1 MRSLPALAL
10 LLAALAAASRAG
22 AQSGGPV
29 TIAVDPSADRRPVS
43 PLVYGVS
50 FGAPGSDLRY
60 PLRRWGGNSVT
71 RYSWNDDVS
80 NRASDWFFMNIENPD
95 PGTLPDGSS
104 SDVFID
110 TSRAAGG
117 EVLLTVP
124 TIGWTPI
131 DRVRRWG
138 FSVAKYG
145 PQQDTECTVTGNPPW
160 CNPDAGN
167 GIDPAGNP
175 ITGNDPLDTSRP
187 VDPTFVTG
195 WMDHVS
201 SRVGRAGA
209 GGVRLFALDNEPM
222 LWSSTHRDVHPQK
235 LGDDEIWQRT
245 LDYSSAIKARD
256 PDALVLGPVSWGWC
270 DYFWTDLDGCGNDAG
285 LDHARNGPFLEWY
298 LAQVRAHET
307 ATGTRL
313 VDVLDIH
320 YYPQANGVALSD
332 DESPAVQDRRLRSV
346 RSLWDPAYADESWV
360 GANVQLVPRMRDI
373 IARNAPGTQ
382 LAITEYNW
390 GNDGGISSALA
401 QAEVLGVFGR
411 EGVDYAAR
419 WVAPAPGSPV
429 EDAFRVYLD
438 WNGAGERIGGD
449 SVRASS
455 TDAARVE
462 AYAIRAPDD
471 RVFVVI
477 VNETRSA
484 QDADVTVS
492 GAIDGAVPLRGFEE
506 GAGYGAR
513 GSVTSAAG
521 AFTVSLPPLS
531 LRLAV
536 AQLACARPGVASDL
550 HVRKGGA
557 GLTFTWVDA
566 PGAVDHVLHEDAVAS
581 GAFAATAGA
590 GSSPLSI
597 AMPPGNVYCLAS
609 GRNACGEGALR

>member
-1 MRSLPALAL
+1 MTSRRAIA
-10 LLAALAAASRAG
+10 LLAALAAGSRAA
-22 AQSGGPV
+22 AQVGGPV
-29 TIAVDPSADRRPVS
+29 TIAVDPSADRRPIS
-43 PLVYGVS
+43 PLIYGVS

-71 RYSWNDDVS
+71 RYSWIDDVS
-80 NRASDWFFMNIENPD
+80 NRASDWFFMNIESPD

-110 TSRAAGG
+110 ATRSAGG

-124 TIGWTPI
+124 TIGWTPT

-138 FSVAKYG
+138 FSVARYG

-167 GIDPAGNP
+167 GIDAGGNP
-175 ITGNDPLDTSRP
+175 ITGNDPLDTSRA
-187 VDPTFVTG
+187 VDPAFVTG
-195 WMDHVS
+195 WMDHVA

-235 LGDDEIWQRT
+235 LGDDEVWRYT
-245 LDYSSAIKARD
+245 LAYGSAIKARD
-256 PDALVLGPVSWGWC
+256 PDALTFGPVSWGWC

-285 LDHARNGPFLEWY
+285 PDHARNGPFLEWY
-298 LAQVRAHET
+298 LSQVRAHET

-313 VDVLDIH
+313 VDVLDVH
-320 YYPQANGVALSD
+320 YYPQAAGVALSD
-332 DESPAVQDRRLRSV
+332 DESPAAQDRRLRSV
-346 RSLWDPAYADESWV
+346 RSLWDPAYADESWIPGTV
-360 GANVQLVPRMRDI
+360 MLVPRMRDI
-373 IARNAPGTQ
+373 IARNAPGTK
-382 LAITEYNW
+382 LAVTEYNW
-390 GNDGGISSALA
+390 GNDAGISSALA

-429 EDAFRVYLD
+429 EDAFRTYLD
-438 WNGAGERIGGD
+438 WDGTGERIEGD
-449 SVRASS
+449 SVRATS

-462 AYAIRAPDD
+462 AYAIRAAGD
-471 RVFVVI
+471 RVFVVL
-477 VNETRSA
+477 VNETRAA

-492 GAIDGAVPLRGFEE
+492 GVLDGAVPLRGFEQR
-506 GAGYGAR
+506 AGYGAR
-513 GSVTSAAG
+513 GSATSAAG
-521 AFTVSLPPLS
+521 AFTVSLPAMS

-536 AQLACARPGVASDL
+536 AQLGCALPGVASDL
-550 HVRKGGA
+550 RVRRGGA
-557 GLTFTWVDA
+557 GLVLTWAAA
-566 PGAVDHVLHEDAVAS
+566 PGAVDHVLHEDAAAS
-581 GAFAATAGA
+581 GAFAATPGSGA
-590 GSSPLSI
+590 APLTI
-597 AMPPGNVYCLAS
+597 AMPGGNAHFLLA